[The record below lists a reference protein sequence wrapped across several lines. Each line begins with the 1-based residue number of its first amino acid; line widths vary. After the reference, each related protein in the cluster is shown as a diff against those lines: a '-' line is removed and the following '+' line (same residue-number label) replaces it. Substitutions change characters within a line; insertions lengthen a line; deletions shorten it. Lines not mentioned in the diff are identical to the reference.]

1 VLESHEV
8 NEPTTPGMKY
18 HHFATG
24 VPIMLRTLLQRCRR
38 SVVIGSMQRVGL
50 DAFLGE
56 VERGTSS
63 RLGLMAQDNSP
74 LLARA
79 RCEGSQSVTF
89 SLGGSAGPTRA
100 VQRLFEGLLRRRCLP
115 QVGHEVGQV
124 ETNRDTRDAQWWS
137 QE

>member
-1 VLESHEV
+1 
-8 NEPTTPGMKY
+8 MKY

-56 VERGTSS
+56 VERGTSG
-63 RLGLMAQDNSP
+63 RLGLMAKDNLP

-79 RCEGSQSVTF
+79 
-89 SLGGSAGPTRA
+89 L
-100 VQRLFEGLLRRRCLP
+100 
-115 QVGHEVGQV
+115 
-124 ETNRDTRDAQWWS
+124 
-137 QE
+137 